1 MIVVL
6 EGPDLAGKSTVAA
19 ELLGKF
25 GGRTVANGPPPG
37 RGPLVD
43 HYLAQV
49 EEAAAL
55 ESELT
60 VFDRLHVGELIYG
73 PLFRGQ
79 SLLSRA
85 DVATIEQALT
95 RAEAVRLH
103 VDAEDAVLLERLA
116 RRGDQL
122 VTGGQQLLQI
132 AARYRELMTTEPMLR
147 QWRTI
152 SSSTV
157 PALFEGHML

>member
-1 MIVVL
+1 MAL

-25 GGRTVANGPPPG
+25 GGRTVANGPPPNKG
-37 RGPLVD
+37 ALVD

-103 VDAEDAVLLERLA
+103 VDAEDAVLLDRLA

-132 AARYRELMTTEPMLR
+132 AARYRELMRTESVLQ

-157 PALFEGHML
+157 LALFSGHTL